1 MKRTKST
8 TTKGGNLLI
17 PALIFLFVI
26 LLFRI
31 ILFLG
36 VVPTSSMEPTLE
48 EGQIILGLRTGYSL
62 EDGDI
67 IVFRHNGI
75 LLVKRVSFSGGEP
88 VPVSVDPRQ
97 LTVPEDCYYVLGD
110 NPGNSDDSRSWQS
123 PFVPASDIVAEVI
136 LPPSH

>member
-1 MKRTKST
+1 MNRIKKAMR
-8 TTKGGNLLI
+8 KGGNLLI
-17 PALIFLFVI
+17 PALVFLLIMLV
-26 LLFRI
+26 FRT

-36 VVPTSSMEPTLE
+36 VVPTSSMEPTLN
-48 EGQIILGLRTGYSL
+48 EGQFIFGLRTGYSL

-67 IVFRHNGI
+67 IVFRHDGI
-75 LLVKRVSFSGGEP
+75 LLVKRIAYSGGEP

-97 LTVPEDCYYVLGD
+97 LTVPKDCYYVLGD
-110 NPGNSDDSRSWQS
+110 NVGNSDDSQGWQS